1 MNEDARRSDGACA
14 NDNNF
19 STVDQALRGEIQTL
33 RIEPDQNFE
42 IGPDSSYGR
51 TVRLES
57 FQDLQGLGFVPRA
70 AKEDAVA
77 SAIRQDDKSVF
88 DFVMAHPGEQPSHC
102 ECSDGP
108 ASRAATPLRTQFDRV
123 RPSFNPA
130 LASVIADAA
139 GVALEWDSPVVGLVR
154 RRYLDLAS
162 KIPIGLVLFKDIV
175 ITRRATLT
183 IAPKSKVLLANN
195 IYIHDTG
202 RLVTHGGYLR
212 IWANSITRWEDRIID
227 VQMPHVPWALGN

>member
-77 SAIRQDDKSVF
+77 SANTIIAKAREAAELEK
-88 DFVMAHPGEQPSHC
+88 EQLMSQLKR
-102 ECSDGP
+102 EFG
-108 ASRAATPLRTQFDRV
+108 RMV
-123 RPSFNPA
+123 
-130 LASVIADAA
+130 ADATSRVT
-139 GVALEWDSPVVGLVR
+139 G
-154 RRYLDLAS
+154 
-162 KIPIGLVLFKDIV
+162 
-175 ITRRATLT
+175 
-183 IAPKSKVLLANN
+183 KVLNS
-195 IYIHDTG
+195 DDQG
-202 RLVTHGGYLR
+202 RINQETAAQVS
-212 IWANSITRWEDRIID
+212 A
-227 VQMPHVPWALGN
+227 